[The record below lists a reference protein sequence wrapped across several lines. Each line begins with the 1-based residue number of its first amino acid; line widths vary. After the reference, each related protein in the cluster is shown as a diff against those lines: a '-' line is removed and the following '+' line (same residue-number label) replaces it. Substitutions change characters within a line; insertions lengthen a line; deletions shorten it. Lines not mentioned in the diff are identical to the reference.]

1 MSKKPDPDIEEAK
14 LLYLADIISIREDN
28 ERLKK
33 KVYELDMKN
42 SELTREIRILRNREK
57 ERKERRANRQ
67 AERSRKEVREVQKM
81 QMIQEVPE
89 VRDIQEMQTVPEV
102 PKVQEVQTMQDE
114 RKIRGIVIDGVIH
127 PAPPKRIEK

>member
-33 KVYELDMKN
+33 RVNELDMKN
-42 SELTREIRILRNREK
+42 WQLTKEINMLRNREK
-57 ERKERRANRQ
+57 ERKERRANRR
-67 AERSRKEVREVQKM
+67 AERSKKEVRD
-81 QMIQEVPE
+81 VPE
-89 VRDIQEMQTVPEV
+89 VQD
-102 PKVQEVQTMQDE
+102 VQEVQTVQDE

-127 PAPPKRIEK
+127 PAPPERIKK